1 MDAFLLLVDAD
12 AETGDFVGKV
22 GKLMALG
29 EIALNRGIK
38 QLTID
43 S

>member
-22 GKLMALG
+22 GKLISLCN
-29 EIALNRGIK
+29 IAGGRGIK